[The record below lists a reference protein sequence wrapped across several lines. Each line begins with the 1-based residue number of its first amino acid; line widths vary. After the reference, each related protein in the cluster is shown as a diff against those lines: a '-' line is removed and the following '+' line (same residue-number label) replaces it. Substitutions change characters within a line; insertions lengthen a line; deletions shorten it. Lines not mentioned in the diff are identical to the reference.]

1 MINRQAFYDTLAIA
15 PFGGEISPSQM
26 QGLEAIL
33 DEWQRALPDGDLR
46 WLAYMLA
53 TAYHETAFTMQP
65 VRETLAQSDA
75 RAVEILQAAF
85 DAGKLPWVKTRYWL
99 ADEDGR
105 HWIGRGLVQLT
116 HRRNYEAMSEAT
128 GVDLVA
134 EPDRAMDMDVAIR
147 ILFAGMQAGSF
158 TGHRLADFFS
168 PEKEDWV
175 NARRIINGLE
185 RAERLGELGRI
196 FHAALTAQE

>member
-1 MINRQAFYDTLAIA
+1 MFNRAAFYNAISIA
-15 PFGGEISPSQM
+15 PFGGEISPSQR

-33 DEWQRALPDGDLR
+33 DAWERLLPDGDLR

-65 VRETLAQSDA
+65 VRETLATTDA

-116 HRRNYEAMSEAT
+116 HRRNYEAMSAAT
-128 GVDLVA
+128 GLDLVA
-134 EPDRAMDMDVAIR
+134 DPDRAMDMDVAIR
-147 ILFAGMQAGSF
+147 ILFAGMQDGAF
-158 TGHRLADFFS
+158 TGHRLSDFFNA
-168 PEKEDWV
+168 EREDWV
-175 NARRIINGLE
+175 QARRIINGLE
-185 RAERLGELGRI
+185 RAERLGELGRM
-196 FHAALTAQE
+196 FHAALMAQ